1 MIQAEDR
8 KKLEAQVLSYSEK
21 CEELQHK
28 LTELGES
35 NRIITQAMRLKQEE
49 LNEIHVKY
57 DHLLKESNDK
67 DKKQQQEVDE
77 SNEDMT
83 GKSVL
88 CLLR

>member
-67 DKKQQQEVDE
+67 DKKQQQEFDE

>member
-67 DKKQQQEVDE
+67 DKQQEVDE